1 MQIER
6 DNRFKHIIYIDMDNV
21 LVDFQS
27 GLDKVP
33 QEIKA
38 QYEDDGTG
46 KQHYDDIPGIFSL
59 MEPMPGAVDAV
70 KALAAHKRYN
80 LYILSTAPWGN
91 PGAWADK
98 LEWVKKYFDSDN
110 NDGIFYKKLIL
121 THHKNLCIQRRAWL
135 IDDRKA
141 HCSQH
146 FEHHLVQFG
155 TEKFSD
161 WDSVID
167 FFIGGLP
174 SSVERTARNQA
185 WATHFLESLDDDSEK
200 SE

>member
-1 MQIER
+1 
-6 DNRFKHIIYIDMDNV
+6 MDNV

-59 MEPMPGAVDAV
+59 MEPMPGAVEAV
-70 KALAAHKRYN
+70 KALAAHRRYN

-98 LEWVKKYFDSDN
+98 LEWVKKHLDSDN

-121 THHKNLCIQRRAWL
+121 THHKNMCIQQNAWL
-135 IDDRKA
+135 IDDRKTHGA
-141 HCSQH
+141 DLFGDRHIH
-146 FEHHLVQFG
+146 FG
-155 TEKFSD
+155 SEKFPD
-161 WDSVID
+161 WEAVLKY
-167 FFIGGLP
+167 FLNLEPLEGKM
-174 SSVERTARNQA
+174 VAENQN
-185 WATHFLESLDDDSEK
+185 
-200 SE
+200 

>member
-1 MQIER
+1 
-6 DNRFKHIIYIDMDNV
+6 
-21 LVDFQS
+21 
-27 GLDKVP
+27 
-33 QEIKA
+33 
-38 QYEDDGTG
+38 
-46 KQHYDDIPGIFSL
+46 
-59 MEPMPGAVDAV
+59 
-70 KALAAHKRYN
+70 
-80 LYILSTAPWGN
+80 
-91 PGAWADK
+91 
-98 LEWVKKYFDSDN
+98 VKKHLDSDN

-141 HCSQH
+141 HGSQH

-155 TEKFSD
+155 TEEFPD
-161 WDSVID
+161 WDSVVD

-174 SSVERTARNQA
+174 SSGERTTRNQA

>member
-1 MQIER
+1 
-6 DNRFKHIIYIDMDNV
+6 MDNV
-21 LVDFQS
+21 LVDFKS
-27 GLDKVP
+27 GLDKISS
-33 QEIKA
+33 EIRA
-38 QYEDDGTG
+38 RYEDDGTG
-46 KQHYDDIPGIFSL
+46 KPHYDDIPGIFSL
-59 MEPMPGAVDAV
+59 MEPMPGAVEAV
-70 KALAAHKRYN
+70 KALAAHRRYN

-98 LEWVKKYFDSDN
+98 LEWVKKHLDSDN
-110 NDGIFYKKLIL
+110 NDDIFYKKLIL

-141 HCSQH
+141 HGSQH

-155 TEKFSD
+155 TEKFPD

-174 SSVERTARNQA
+174 SSVERTTRNQA

>member
-46 KQHYDDIPGIFSL
+46 KHHYDDIPGIFSL

-121 THHKNLCIQRRAWL
+121 THHKNLCIQRRTWL

-141 HCSQH
+141 HGSQH